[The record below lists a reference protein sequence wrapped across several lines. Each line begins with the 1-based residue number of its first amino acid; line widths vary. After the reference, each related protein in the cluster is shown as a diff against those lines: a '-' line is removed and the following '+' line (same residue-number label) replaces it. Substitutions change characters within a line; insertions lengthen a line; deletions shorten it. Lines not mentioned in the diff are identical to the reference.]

1 MHRGCASETA
11 PMAATGRLDTPKQS
25 AGRRDVIDAMQFT
38 HKTVLSPALRAR
50 VAEDPSI
57 GGGNLLPSMLEI
69 NPFPD
74 EPFLHSLTPIPYTD
88 GETRTEFSL
97 RDLDQLVQSWSVWY
111 LERGVR
117 PQDRI
122 AVFPPDSIQYFVHLS
137 ALAQIGAIAMLIN
150 SNAPRESAVALC
162 ERSGAIGLY
171 TDRERLD
178 RIAPDLDRLSL
189 RWIKTLEEVP
199 GPASATLPD
208 DARFHH
214 HPDDPVGLMHS
225 SGTTGLPKP
234 VIHTHKTLVDGPK
247 WRAVNYREEPDAV
260 ILNALPQSHQGCI
273 SFNAYSVL
281 GGQPMV
287 IWRDVTG
294 AELATAVTEHKPT
307 MVMAFGHAYPEL
319 AAIETPKGALDS
331 VNIWVSMADAVHE
344 RHLKNVLARRSPE
357 LPPAAFLD
365 RLGTTELGWGV
376 LMQPRTLTTER
387 NDRCVGKS
395 VGYAE
400 VAVVRENG
408 TLAEPYEYGFLGA
421 KPPSMTVGYW
431 GNQDTY
437 YRSKLAGYWL
447 TGDIAYRDEDGNFYQ
462 IDRAVDV
469 VHTADGPGYSVQME
483 ELILNE
489 VAGVEDCTVV
499 AGGHGNEKVA
509 VAVVTGADMAPE
521 KVLFAANEALRAN
534 GKPELFMVEIASADG
549 DFPLGV
555 TGKSLKRFLRDK
567 YQDLAVYVGDRRG
580 KSLATSDVLT

>member
-1 MHRGCASETA
+1 ME
-11 PMAATGRLDTPKQS
+11 
-25 AGRRDVIDAMQFT
+25 FT
-38 HKTVLSPALRAR
+38 HQTVLSPELRAQ
-50 VAEDPSI
+50 VLADPSI
-57 GGGNLLPSMLEI
+57 GGGNLLPAMLEL
-69 NPFPD
+69 NPRPD
-74 EPFLHSLTPIPYTD
+74 EPFIHSLTPIPYTD
-88 GETRTEFSL
+88 GETKHWFSL
-97 RDLDQLVQSWSVWY
+97 RDLDHLVQSWSVWY

-117 PQDRI
+117 PHDRV
-122 AVFPPDSIQYFVHLS
+122 AVFPPDSLQYFLHLS
-137 ALAQIGAIAMLIN
+137 ALAQIGAISMLIN
-150 SNAPRESAVALC
+150 SNAKRDSAVALI
-162 ERSGAIGLY
+162 ERSGATGLY
-171 TDRERLD
+171 TDAERLA
-178 RIAPDLDRLSL
+178 RITPDLDRLNLDWVHTDQS
-189 RWIKTLEEVP
+189 
-199 GPASATLPD
+199 GPPSAVLPD
-208 DARFHH
+208 ADRFRH

-234 VIHTHKTLVDGPK
+234 VIHTHKTILDGPK
-247 WRAVNYREEPDAV
+247 WRAVNYNEEPDAL
-260 ILNALPQSHQGCI
+260 ILNALPQSHQGCV
-273 SFNAYSVL
+273 SFNAYAVL

-287 IWRDVTG
+287 VHRDVSG
-294 AELATAVTEHKPT
+294 AELAEAVETHRPT

-331 VNIWVSMADAVHE
+331 VNIWVSMADAIHE
-344 RHLKNVLARRSPE
+344 RHLKDILGRRSPE

-376 LMQPRTLTTER
+376 LMQPRTLATER

-395 VGYAE
+395 VGFAE
-400 VAVVRENG
+400 VAIVRENG

-462 IDRAVDV
+462 VDRAVDV
-469 VHTADGPGYSVQME
+469 VHTAAGPGYSVLME

-489 VAGVEDCTVV
+489 VAGIEDCTVV
-499 AGGHGNEKVA
+499 AGGHDGEHLA
-509 VAVVTGADMAPE
+509 VAVVTGRDVDAE

-534 GKPELFMVEIASADG
+534 GKPELAVVEVATGGD

-567 YQDLAVYVGDRRG
+567 YKDLAVHVRDRRG
-580 KSLATSDVLT
+580 KTLAAVDALA

>member
-1 MHRGCASETA
+1 MR
-11 PMAATGRLDTPKQS
+11 
-25 AGRRDVIDAMQFT
+25 FN
-38 HKTVLSPALRAR
+38 HKTVLSPELRAR
-50 VAEDPSI
+50 VAEDAGI
-57 GGGNLLPSMLEI
+57 GGGNLLSSMVAI
-69 NPFPD
+69 NPYPD
-74 EPFLHSLTPIPYTD
+74 EPFIHSLTPIPYTD
-88 GETRTEFSL
+88 GETRVRFSL
-97 RDLDQLVQSWSVWY
+97 RDLDHLVQSWSVWY
-111 LERGVR
+111 LEQGVR
-117 PQDRI
+117 PHDRI
-122 AVFPPDSIQYFVHLS
+122 AVFPPDSIQYFVHCF
-137 ALAQIGAIAMLIN
+137 ALAQIGAIAMLVN
-150 SNAPRESAVALC
+150 SNAQRESAAALC

-171 TDRERLD
+171 TDEERLG
-178 RIAPDLDRLSL
+178 RLAPDLDRLAL
-189 RWIKTLEEVP
+189 RWIRTVEDTP
-199 GPASATLPD
+199 SPASATLPD
-208 DARFHH
+208 DAWFRH

-234 VIHTHKTLVDGPK
+234 VIHTHKTILDGPK

-273 SFNAYSVL
+273 SFNAYAVL

-287 IWRDVTG
+287 VWRDVRG
-294 AELATAVTEHKPT
+294 AELATAVAEHEPT

-319 AAIETPKGALDS
+319 AAVETPKGALDS

-344 RHLKNVLARRSPE
+344 RHLKNVLARRSAH

-376 LMQPRTLTTER
+376 LMQPRTLATER
-387 NDRCVGKS
+387 NVRCVGKP

-400 VAVVRENG
+400 VAIVRENG
-408 TLAEPYEYGFLGA
+408 TLAEPYECGFLGA

-447 TGDIAYRDEDGNFYQ
+447 TGDIAYRDEDDNFYQ
-462 IDRAVDV
+462 VDRAVDV
-469 VHTADGPGYSVQME
+469 VHTATGPGYSVQME

-499 AGGHGNEKVA
+499 AGGYRDEKVA
-509 VAVVTGADMAPE
+509 VAVVTGPDVDPE
-521 KVLFAANEALRAN
+521 KVLFAANEALRAH
-534 GKPELFMVEIASADG
+534 GKPELSMVEVASAHG

-567 YQDLAVYVGDRRG
+567 YRDLAVYVRDRRG
-580 KSLATSDVLT
+580 KSLATSDALV